1 MSLFSIYYWC
11 LIYAGKMRK
20 IGDRKAVPASGVRRL
35 RIPERTVVLMGIFG
49 RKKSPD
55 IPVLKPEAGEP
66 VLRCSICTGEQT
78 LCIREAGSGRLKE
91 IMLIRSPGELE
102 EVCRANG
109 IDPAQVPKVY

>member
-1 MSLFSIYYWC
+1 M
-11 LIYAGKMRK
+11 
-20 IGDRKAVPASGVRRL
+20 VAS
-35 RIPERTVVLMGIFG
+35 MGLFG
-49 RKKSPD
+49 RKKKSD
-55 IPVLKPEAGEP
+55 IPVLPEGGEP

>member
-1 MSLFSIYYWC
+1 MPVHGLQFRGAGSMETGEIFMGLF
-11 LIYAGKMRK
+11 GKRK
-20 IGDRKAVPASGVRRL
+20 GA
-35 RIPERTVVLMGIFG
+35 
-49 RKKSPD
+49 D
-55 IPVLKPEAGEP
+55 IPVLPEGGEP

-109 IDPAQVPKVY
+109 INPEKVPKVY

>member
-1 MSLFSIYYWC
+1 MRAKCGKLEVGTAVS
-11 LIYAGKMRK
+11 AGGARH
-20 IGDRKAVPASGVRRL
+20 L
-35 RIPERTVVLMGIFG
+35 RIPERTVVSMGIFG

-78 LCIREAGSGRLKE
+78 LCIREAGTGRLKE

-109 IDPAQVPKVY
+109 IDPETVPKVY

>member
-1 MSLFSIYYWC
+1 MRAKC
-11 LIYAGKMRK
+11 GKLEVEA
-20 IGDRKAVPASGVRRL
+20 AVPAGRLRRL
-35 RIPERTVVLMGIFG
+35 RIPERMVVSMGLFG

-109 IDPAQVPKVY
+109 IDPGSVPKVY

>member
-1 MSLFSIYYWC
+1 MRAKC
-11 LIYAGKMRK
+11 GKLEV
-20 IGDRKAVPASGVRRL
+20 GTAVPAGGARHL
-35 RIPERTVVLMGIFG
+35 RIPERTGVSMGMCG
-49 RKKSPD
+49 RKKRPD